1 MSPPSLIGGF
11 DSDSGTYTARPC
23 NRLGFPANQVA
34 ELGKALHRYHDGDV
48 DRLVA
53 AILRHD
59 WESINPW
66 SAGHALDTG
75 LRTPG
80 TPENIRPHRGIGYHL
95 ADSAPQPLTG
105 RLSDRPDPTY
115 HWLYAFDGDAL
126 RVFHSQDDRR
136 WLLLF
141 DFTTAE
147 LATLDPAALDVADTG
162 LE

>member
-1 MSPPSLIGGF
+1 MSPPSLIGGL

-95 ADSAPQPLTG
+95 AESAPEPITG
-105 RLSDRPDPTY
+105 RLSDRPDPS
-115 HWLYAFDGDAL
+115 HRWLYVFDAESL
-126 RVFHSQDDRR
+126 RVFHNQDDQR
-136 WLLLF
+136 WVPMY
-141 DFTTAE
+141 DVATAD
-147 LATLDPAALDVADTG
+147 LATLDLSGLGALNTG
-162 LE
+162 IE